1 MTGQASEPRTPDLE
15 ADEIQLPAVI
25 ERNEE
30 TVRAGFWSK
39 LSRVAA
45 SIPFAEDLVAA
56 YYCTRDPETPMR
68 VRAILLA
75 ALAYFV
81 LPTDMIP
88 DFLVGLGFTDDAA
101 VLTAA
106 FGLIAAHLKPE
117 HREAAQTAL
126 KELRDGKRPATRP
139 PDLTVR
145 LRSCL

>member
-1 MTGQASEPRTPDLE
+1 MTSQASEPQTPDLE

-30 TVRAGFWSK
+30 TVRVGFWSK
-39 LSRVAA
+39 LTKVAA

-56 YYCTRDPETPMR
+56 YYCTRDPETPLR

-81 LPTDMIP
+81 LPTDVIP
-88 DFLVGLGFTDDAA
+88 DFLAGLGFTDDAT

-106 FGLIAAHLKPE
+106 IGLIATHMKPE
-117 HREAAQTAL
+117 HRKAAQRAL
-126 KELRDGKRPATRP
+126 DELRNGKTPGDKAG
-139 PDLTVR
+139 
-145 LRSCL
+145 

>member
-1 MTGQASEPRTPDLE
+1 MTSQASEPQTPDLE

-30 TVRAGFWSK
+30 TVRVGFWSK
-39 LSRVAA
+39 LTKVAA

-56 YYCTRDPETPMR
+56 YYCTRDPETPLR

-81 LPTDMIP
+81 LPTDVIP
-88 DFLVGLGFTDDAA
+88 DFLAGLGFTDDAT

-106 FGLIAAHLKPE
+106 IGLIATHMKPE
-117 HREAAQTAL
+117 HRKAAQRAL
-126 KELRDGKRPATRP
+126 DELRNGKTPGDKTG
-139 PDLTVR
+139 
-145 LRSCL
+145 

>member
-1 MTGQASEPRTPDLE
+1 MSSKASEPQAPDLE
-15 ADEIQLPAVI
+15 SDEIQLPAVI

-30 TVRAGFWSK
+30 TVRVGFWSK
-39 LSRVAA
+39 LSKVAA

-56 YYCTRDPETPMR
+56 YYCTRDPETPLR

-88 DFLVGLGFTDDAA
+88 DFLAGLGFTDDAT

-106 FGLIAAHLKPE
+106 IGLIATHMKPE
-117 HREAAQTAL
+117 HREAAQRAL
-126 KELRDGKRPATRP
+126 NELRSGKTPGDSAG
-139 PDLTVR
+139 
-145 LRSCL
+145 

>member
-1 MTGQASEPRTPDLE
+1 MTSQTSDTRTPDLE

-30 TVRAGFWSK
+30 TVRAGFWTK
-39 LSRVAA
+39 VSRVAA

-56 YYCTRDPETPMR
+56 YYCTRDPDTPTR

-81 LPTDMIP
+81 LPTDLIP
-88 DFLVGLGFTDDAA
+88 DFLLGMGFTDDAT

-106 FGLIAAHLKPE
+106 VGLIAAHLKPE
-117 HREAAQTAL
+117 HRQAARAALEA
-126 KELRDGKRPATRP
+126 LREGKTPADP
-139 PDLTVR
+139 GAKA
-145 LRSCL
+145 S

>member
-1 MTGQASEPRTPDLE
+1 MTSQASEPQAPDLE
-15 ADEIQLPAVI
+15 SDEIQLPAVI

-30 TVRAGFWSK
+30 TVRVGFWSK
-39 LSRVAA
+39 LSKVAA

-56 YYCTRDPETPMR
+56 YYCTRDPETPLR

-88 DFLVGLGFTDDAA
+88 DFLAGLGFTDDAT

-106 FGLIAAHLKPE
+106 IGLIATHMKPE
-117 HREAAQTAL
+117 HREAAQRAL
-126 KELRDGKRPATRP
+126 NELRDGKTPGNSAN
-139 PDLTVR
+139 
-145 LRSCL
+145 